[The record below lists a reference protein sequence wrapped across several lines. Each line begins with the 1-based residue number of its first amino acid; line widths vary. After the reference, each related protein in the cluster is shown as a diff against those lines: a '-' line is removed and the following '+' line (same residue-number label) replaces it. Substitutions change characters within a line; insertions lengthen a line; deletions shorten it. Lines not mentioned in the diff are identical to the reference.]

1 MEYYEAICNAV
12 FNIFSLYV
20 NVRVIKLFLPQ
31 KRVKAGIA
39 FLIFFIAWILNWMV
53 YYNLH
58 VFILTT
64 ISLLCGLVLIVCVL
78 YDGSI
83 WKKIVAIAAS
93 IAFTLVAEEITW
105 RFLNVFG
112 VGMNN
117 EAVGSLWSTL
127 LALGIILI
135 IEKHVSFDKHT
146 QLPVGS
152 YFSLFLMAVGNIILT
167 YLPIEAKMSHP
178 YAVIALS
185 VLCLINVSMY
195 SLYETVVESYRNT
208 AQAAAMKQ
216 QVEMYANQCEVINQ
230 SQQNIRSLKHDIH
243 NHLLNISNYLQNE
256 KYDDVKEYIAQIE
269 SALETPKE
277 YVRTG
282 NLEIDGIMNY
292 KLARIKA
299 LGCVPV
305 VEIDVPEERFMSDF
319 DLTIIMGNLLDNV
332 IEALEKDEKKFLSI
346 TIRYAKG
353 VLYISMCNSYQGGL
367 QSKGTK
373 LISVKKEKANH
384 GIGLYNIE
392 NIVNKYNGKMEI
404 GYNEG
409 IYRID
414 IILYIK

>member
-1 MEYYEAICNAV
+1 MEYYETICNAV
-12 FNIFSLYV
+12 FNIFSMYV
-20 NVRVIKLFLPQ
+20 NVRVIKLFLSR
-31 KRVKAGIA
+31 KKMKAGIA
-39 FLIFFIAWILNWMV
+39 SSIYLIAWVLNWLV

-105 RFLNVFG
+105 HVLNVLG
-112 VGMNN
+112 AGMNN

-127 LALGIILI
+127 LALGINLI
-135 IEKHVSFDKHT
+135 IEKRVSFDKNT
-146 QLPVGS
+146 GLPVGS
-152 YFSLFLMAVGNIILT
+152 YFSLFLIAVGNIILT
-167 YLPIEAKMSHP
+167 YLPIEAKMSHT

-208 AQAAAMKQ
+208 AQAVVMKQ

-230 SQQNIRSLKHDIH
+230 SQQNIRSFKHDIH

-256 KYDDVKEYIAQIE
+256 KYDDAKEYIIQIG

-292 KLARIKA
+292 KLERIKA

-319 DLTIIMGNLLDNV
+319 DLIVIMGNLLDNV
-332 IEALEKDEKKFLSI
+332 IEALEKDDKKFLSI

-353 VLYISMCNSYQGGL
+353 VLYISMRNSYQGEL
-367 QSKGTK
+367 MSKGTK
-373 LISVKKEKANH
+373 LMSAKKDKANH
-384 GIGLYNIE
+384 GIGLYNID
-392 NIVNKYNGKMEI
+392 NIVKKYTGNMEI
-404 GYNEG
+404 SYNED